1 MNRPAIVLVVD
12 DSAANRQ
19 LLRELLA
26 ADKYRVLEAADGPA
40 ALQLA
45 TETSPDLVLLDVRM
59 PTMDGYEVCRR
70 LRADPQLAEVPVIL
84 LTSLDDR
91 ASRLAGI
98 KAGADDFISKP
109 FNQVELRARV
119 RTITR
124 LNRYRRLMETQA
136 ELREDE
142 QWLKAIFDQA
152 AVGVAQTDATTK
164 CFVRCNQ
171 RFCDL
176 LGYTPAEMA
185 RLSQPEITHPQDLG
199 PDVENLERLCNGT
212 IREYTREKRYVR
224 KDGSFVWASVAV
236 SGIGATG
243 VSPTAFIAVVLDI
256 TERKRRDEHFLQAQ
270 KMEALGQFSGGI
282 AHDFNNILGAII
294 GYTELTRICVKGNPL
309 ADGHLEAVLQGA
321 RRAVD
326 LVRQILAFSRQQ
338 EQHLQVV
345 QLRDLV
351 AEPLK
356 LLRGIIPATIDFD
369 VSSAND
375 LPAVLADATQIH
387 QVVMNLGT
395 NAGHAMKGRPGRLG
409 VRLENFTVD
418 ALVVGANPGLKPGP
432 HVRLTVSDTGLGM
445 DRATQARI
453 FEPFFT
459 TKGPGKGT
467 GLGLSVVHGIMQSHH
482 GIVTV
487 NSEPGV
493 GTTFHLYF
501 PAATG
506 EAGPT
511 VAPTAEIPVGQGQ
524 RVLFVDD
531 EVPLALLGKRMLEEL
546 GYAVVSTTSG
556 ADALAATRADPD
568 AFDLVITDLTMP
580 GMTGTELARQ
590 LREIRPGLPVILATG
605 HTAGLTAARLGEDG
619 IAEMIRKPLTL
630 RLLGRALH
638 GVLAPPPP

>member
-1 MNRPAIVLVVD
+1 
-12 DSAANRQ
+12 
-19 LLRELLA
+19 
-26 ADKYRVLEAADGPA
+26 
-40 ALQLA
+40 
-45 TETSPDLVLLDVRM
+45 
-59 PTMDGYEVCRR
+59 
-70 LRADPQLAEVPVIL
+70 
-84 LTSLDDR
+84 
-91 ASRLAGI
+91 
-98 KAGADDFISKP
+98 
-109 FNQVELRARV
+109 
-119 RTITR
+119 
-124 LNRYRRLMETQA
+124 
-136 ELREDE
+136 
-142 QWLKAIFDQA
+142 
-152 AVGVAQTDATTK
+152 
-164 CFVRCNQ
+164 
-171 RFCDL
+171 
-176 LGYTPAEMA
+176 
-185 RLSQPEITHPQDLG
+185 
-199 PDVENLERLCNGT
+199 
-212 IREYTREKRYVR
+212 VR

-409 VRLENFTVD
+409 VRLENF
-418 ALVVGANPGLKPGP
+418 
-432 HVRLTVSDTGLGM
+432 
-445 DRATQARI
+445 TQARI